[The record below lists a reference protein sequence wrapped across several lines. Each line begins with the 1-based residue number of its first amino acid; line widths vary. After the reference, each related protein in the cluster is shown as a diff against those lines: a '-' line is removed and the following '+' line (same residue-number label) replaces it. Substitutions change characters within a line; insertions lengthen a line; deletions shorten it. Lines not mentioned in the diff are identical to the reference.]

1 MMEFELPI
9 ADVILQF
16 TILVTAALI
25 VKLTVER
32 LHLPGLIGLLLIGML
47 IGPGGAGVLPREPV
61 VELLGR
67 VGLVYI
73 MFLAGVEIN
82 LDVVKRHK
90 QEAAAFGI
98 LAFSLSIVPAIAVGW
113 LVGLSW
119 GGALLLG
126 TALSS
131 HTLLAYP
138 IVKRL
143 GLVNRKPI
151 VTAIG
156 GTLLTDTLALVLLAV
171 TVQTMGAGE
180 SADWHWL
187 VSLLLLVAVVA
198 IALPTVPRLGRFVF
212 DHTPASRAEKAL
224 FVLVVLLVLAS
235 ITELIG
241 TEAILGAFL
250 AGLCLNRPLMRRDD
264 LHEHLGFVGRML
276 FIPFFFVDTGMRLE
290 LAVFTGNYQVW
301 LLAGLLLAVVL
312 VGKGAS
318 SWLIG
323 HIYQYSRRERV
334 VMIGLTVPQA
344 AATLAVTVTAKREG
358 LFDERTVDAVILVIF
373 VTCLIGPLTS
383 RFAGRRLADDPSRTG
398 DVGEGEDAVQ
408 GQME

>member
-1 MMEFELPI
+1 MVEFELPV

-16 TILVTAALI
+16 TILVTAAL
-25 VKLTVER
+25 VVQLTVER
-32 LHLPGLIGLLLIGML
+32 MHLPGLIGLLLIGML
-47 IGPGGAGVLPREPV
+47 IGPGGAGILPREPV

-90 QEAAAFGI
+90 QEAAAFGL
-98 LAFSLSIVPAIAVGW
+98 LAFSLSIVPAIAVGA
-113 LVGLSW
+113 LMGLPW

-143 GLVNRKPI
+143 GLVNREPV

-171 TVQTMGAGE
+171 VIQTTGTGE
-180 SADWHWL
+180 DTGWHWL
-187 VSLLLLVAVVA
+187 VSLLLLIGVVA
-198 IALPTVPRLGRFVF
+198 ISLPTVPRIARFVF
-212 DHTPASRAEKAL
+212 GQAKASRAEKAL

-235 ITELIG
+235 VTELIG

-250 AGLCLNRPLMRRDD
+250 AGLCLNRPLTRRDE

-276 FIPFFFVDTGMRLE
+276 FIPFFFIDTGMRLE
-290 LAVFTGNYQVW
+290 LEVFAGHYQVW
-301 LLAGLLLAVVL
+301 LLAGLLLVVVL
-312 VGKGAS
+312 LGKGSS

-323 HIYQYSRRERV
+323 RIYGYSRRDRV

-344 AATLAVTVTAKREG
+344 AATLAVTVTARREG
-358 LFDERTVDAVILVIF
+358 LLDEKTVDAVIVVIF
-373 VTCLIGPLTS
+373 VTCLLGPLLS
-383 RFAGRRLADDPSRTG
+383 RFAGRRLADDRQEGPNE
-398 DVGEGEDAVQ
+398 VGEEAMQ
-408 GQME
+408 S